1 MKYIY
6 AALLLHSAG
15 KELTEENLT
24 KVMKSIGETPDK
36 AQIKS
41 LTTALSEI
49 NVEEVLRSATAVP
62 TVTAPPEKAP
72 TPAPEPSKEEKKPKK
87 KEEEEAE
94 EEAFEGLGSL
104 FG

>member
-15 KELTEENLT
+15 KDVSPANLT
-24 KVMKSIGETPDK
+24 KVIKAAGDKPDP

-41 LTTALSEI
+41 LSAAVSEVDI
-49 NVEEVLRSATAVP
+49 KEVLKSSAALPTPTAP
-62 TVTAPPEKAP
+62 TLAEEAKPPEK
-72 TPAPEPSKEEKKPKK
+72 EE
-87 KEEEEAE
+87 KEEEEAVE
-94 EEAFEGLGSL
+94 EEAFEGLGGL

>member
-15 KELTEENLT
+15 KDVSPANLT
-24 KVMKSIGETPDK
+24 KVIKAAGEKPDS

-41 LTTALSEI
+41 LSAVVSEVDI
-49 NVEEVLRSATAVP
+49 EEVLKSSTALL
-62 TVTAPPEKAP
+62 TAAAPPVAEEAK
-72 TPAPEPSKEEKKPKK
+72 PAEEEE
-87 KEEEEAE
+87 KEEEAVE